1 MKNVP
6 SDLAGPAKG
15 SKISFLLTHM
25 VSVRLAIAP
34 ARGDDYRRDQGGEP
48 GKGQFREQ
56 DMSDI
61 ASIERRGETGII
73 IIDNPPVNALSHAV
87 RSGLSLAIN
96 DLAGDENVK
105 SVVIHC
111 AGRTFFAG
119 ADIREFNSAP
129 QEPHLP
135 DVIQQIEDCDKPVV
149 AALHGTALGGGCE
162 IALGCH
168 YRVALPTAKLGLPE
182 IKLGLLPGAGGTQ
195 RMPRLIGAKA
205 ALDLIVSGEPVGAQ
219 KAHAAGMIDAIVE
232 GDILEEAV
240 AFAQMLVDKAMP
252 VRRISA
258 EQEWTDRDGQSIE
271 AFDAHA
277 ADLIGRKRGLDAPK
291 ACVTSVRNAIILPFA
306 EGMRRERELFMQL
319 KNGTQSAAQRHLF
332 FAERAALKID
342 DMPRDV
348 KPLAVGSAA
357 VLGSGTMG
365 GGIAMNF
372 ANAGIPV
379 TIIDPSPEALARGMA
394 TIAKNYERSAQRSG
408 KGAEWVDARMALI
421 TPSDSMEAAA
431 DADLVI
437 EAVFEDM
444 ALKKEIFARLDQIT
458 RPTAILATNTST
470 LDINEIAAATSR
482 PQSVIGMH
490 FFSPANVMRLLEV
503 VRAEKTGFEAL
514 ATAIAIGQKI
524 GKVPVTVGVCHGFVG
539 NRMLYA
545 RGGQVERLLVEGA
558 APQAID
564 AALTRFGFP
573 MGPCAMGDLA
583 GLDVGWRARK
593 QAGRVAPVAD
603 AICELGRFGQKTG
616 KGYYIYREGSR
627 RGEPDPEIDALIR
640 DVAAKLG
647 VEHRDIDE
655 TEIFERLVFPMIN
668 EGARI
673 LDEGIAVRASDI
685 DVIWIYGYAWPVQ
698 DGGPMFHADQIG
710 LAHVCERLEAHAA
723 ATGDDSLKP
732 SRLLRELAA
741 AGKGFGSW
749 VRGKGA

>member
-1 MKNVP
+1 
-6 SDLAGPAKG
+6 
-15 SKISFLLTHM
+15 
-25 VSVRLAIAP
+25 
-34 ARGDDYRRDQGGEP
+34 
-48 GKGQFREQ
+48 
-56 DMSDI
+56 MSEV
-61 ASIERRGETGII
+61 ANIERHGAIGIV

-87 RSGLSLAIN
+87 RSGLAQGVETLAS
-96 DLAGDENVK
+96 DDDVK
-105 SVVIHC
+105 AIVIHC

-129 QEPHLP
+129 QAPHLP
-135 DVIQQIEDCDKPVV
+135 EVIQQIEDCPKPVI

-162 IALGCH
+162 VALGCH
-168 YRVALPTAKLGLPE
+168 YRIAAPSAKLGLPE

-195 RMPRLIGAKA
+195 RMPRLIGARA
-205 ALDLIVSGEPVGAQ
+205 ALDLIVSGEPIGAR
-219 KAHAAGMIDAIVE
+219 KALDAGMIDAIAD
-232 GDILEEAV
+232 GDILEEAIG
-240 AFAQMLVDKAMP
+240 FAQTLVDTAKP
-252 VRRISA
+252 VRKISG
-258 EQEWTDRDGQSIE
+258 EHEWTDRDRAAIAE
-271 AFDAHA
+271 FDAHA
-277 ADLIGRKRGLDAPK
+277 AALVERKRGLDAPR
-291 ACVTSVRNAIILPFA
+291 ACVESVRNSLILPFA
-306 EGMRRERELFMQL
+306 QGMRRERELFMEL

-332 FAERAALKID
+332 FAERAALKIN

-348 KPLAVGSAA
+348 KALQVAKAA

-379 TIIDPSPEALARGMA
+379 TIIDPAADALERGLA
-394 TIAKNYERSAQRSG
+394 TIRKNYERSAQRSG
-408 KGAEWVDARMALI
+408 KGADWVDARMALI
-421 TPSDSMEAAA
+421 TPAGDMEAAG

-444 ALKKEIFARLDQIT
+444 ALKKEIFARLDAIT
-458 RPTAILATNTST
+458 KPTAVLATNTST
-470 LDINEIAAATSR
+470 LDINEIASATSR
-482 PQSVIGMH
+482 PQSVVGMH

-524 GKVPVTVGVCHGFVG
+524 AKIPVTVGVCHGFVG

-545 RGGQVERLLVEGA
+545 RGAQVERLLVEGA
-558 APQAID
+558 SPQAID
-564 AALTRFGFP
+564 SVLVKFGFP

-627 RGEPDPEIDALIR
+627 RGEADPEIDALIR
-640 DVAAKLG
+640 QVGEMLG
-647 VEHRDIDE
+647 VKRR
-655 TEIFERLVFPMIN
+655 EISESEIHERLIFPMVN

-673 LDEGIAVRASDI
+673 LDEGIVVRSSDI

-698 DGGPMFHADQIG
+698 HGGPMFHADQIG
-710 LAHVCERLEAHAA
+710 LKKVCERLEAYAE
-723 ATGDDSLKP
+723 ATGDESLKP
-732 SRLLRELAA
+732 SRLIRQLAE
-741 AGKGFGSW
+741 AGKGFSDPD
-749 VRGKGA
+749 

>member
-1 MKNVP
+1 
-6 SDLAGPAKG
+6 
-15 SKISFLLTHM
+15 
-25 VSVRLAIAP
+25 
-34 ARGDDYRRDQGGEP
+34 
-48 GKGQFREQ
+48 
-56 DMSDI
+56 MSEV
-61 ASIERRGETGII
+61 ANIERRGAIGIVT
-73 IIDNPPVNALSHAV
+73 IDNPPVNALSHAV
-87 RSGLSLAIN
+87 RSGLSSAISE
-96 DLAGDENVK
+96 LAGDDAIK
-105 SVVIHC
+105 AIVIHC

-135 DVIQQIEDCDKPVV
+135 EVIQQIEDCPKPVV

-162 IALGCH
+162 VALGCH
-168 YRVALPTAKLGLPE
+168 YRIAVPAAKLGLPE

-205 ALDLIVSGEPVGAQ
+205 ALDLIVSGEPIGAR
-219 KAHAAGMIDAIVE
+219 KALDAGMIDAIAD
-232 GDILEEAV
+232 GDILEEAIG
-240 AFAQMLVDKAMP
+240 FARTLVDTAKQ
-252 VRRISA
+252 VRKISA
-258 EQEWTDRDGQSIE
+258 EHGWTDRDRE
-271 AFDAHA
+271 AIGEYDAHA
-277 ADLIGRKRGLDAPK
+277 AALIERKRGLDAPR
-291 ACVTSVRNAIILPFA
+291 ACVESVRNAIILPFA
-306 EGMRRERELFMQL
+306 QGMKRERELFMEL

-332 FAERAALKID
+332 FAERAALKIK

-348 KPLAVGSAA
+348 KPLAVMRAA

-379 TIIDPSPEALARGMA
+379 TIIDPAADALERGMA
-394 TIAKNYERSAQRSG
+394 TIVKNYERSAQRSG
-408 KGAEWVDARMALI
+408 KGADWVEARMALI
-421 TPSDSMEAAA
+421 TPSNSMEAAG

-444 ALKKEIFARLDQIT
+444 ALKKEIFAKLDAIT
-458 RPTAILATNTST
+458 KPTAVLATNTST
-470 LDINEIAAATSR
+470 LDIIEIASATSR

-524 GKVPVTVGVCHGFVG
+524 GKIPVTVGVCHGFVG

-545 RGGQVERLLVEGA
+545 RGAQVERLLVEGA
-558 APQAID
+558 SPQAID
-564 AALTRFGFP
+564 SVLVKFGFP

-593 QAGRVAPVAD
+593 QAGRVAPIAD

-627 RGEPDPEIDALIR
+627 RGEADPEIDALIR
-640 DVAAKLG
+640 QVGERLG
-647 VEHRDIDE
+647 VKRR
-655 TEIFERLVFPMIN
+655 EISESEILERLIFPMIN

-698 DGGPMFHADQIG
+698 NGGPMFHADQIG
-710 LAHVCERLEAHAA
+710 LKKICERLEAYAE
-723 ATGDDSLKP
+723 ATGDESLKP
-732 SRLLRELAA
+732 SRLIRQLAE
-741 AGKGFGSW
+741 AGKGFSDPD
-749 VRGKGA
+749 